1 MNEKILRRLHPA
13 LRAWMENRFASLTE
27 IQKRA
32 LPHTLAGSNTL
43 ILAPTGNGKTLAA
56 FLSVLSSLA
65 KEAASKK
72 GLPNAVR
79 AVYVSPLKSLGRDMH
94 RNLTLPLEAV
104 NAVLPEDR
112 RIRMEVRSGDTPLS
126 ERGRQERHRP
136 HLLITTPESL
146 SSLLSQTAWKLGGLQ
161 PATVIVDE
169 IHAFAENKRGT
180 LLALTLER
188 LEALAKVPAMQRLG
202 LSATAWPIE
211 AMTELLCGTDREC
224 QVATIDLR
232 RAHKLDIA
240 VPKPDVWLPAAGHG
254 PTRVAFTVADLVREA
269 NCSLVFTTTR
279 SAAERLGLALD
290 VILEEYEDRIA
301 VHHGSVD
308 REKRLEIE
316 EGLANGT
323 LKAVVASSSLELGVD
338 FAAVDQVLLIG
349 APRGVSRALQRLG
362 RSGRRVDGVASGALV
377 PLSLPDVLECIALR
391 EGARTG
397 RLDSLRVPHAPL
409 DVLAQAL
416 LGMSIERVWNIDEAY
431 EMVRRAGPYRE
442 LSREAFES
450 VLHYLA
456 GRGKVLGGYGTL
468 YGKILIDEETRS
480 FRVASRRAARDYY
493 MNIGVI
499 SDDIQVKVVNRG
511 NRRLGEVE
519 EGFISS
525 LRPDE
530 AFIMGGKTVKLKR
543 LHQNIALVEPATSA
557 ESVKAPR
564 WMGQKMPLSM
574 QLAREELELRHALR
588 DAWAT
593 GGGARALRKA
603 LKRWDVTPAVADRVV
618 QLIARQN
625 KAAPVPVDNPV
636 QVERVS
642 TGRTMMLLVHVVAGR
657 AVNRSLAWVAGARL
671 APGGSVDANFDDH
684 SLLLSLDARKV
695 DVSEPALRRA
705 FDPTNWLEDLQR
717 TVAGTETLGRSFRG
731 IAEIGQLLPRMT
743 IKGKVSTKSSTW
755 NAALLYK
762 TFLEHEPDHP
772 LVRECVRVVLEDE
785 CDGLRA
791 LEEARRIFETP
802 FEIYDLPRPS
812 PFALPLFSAFNRETL
827 LAQDPDRALDDLV
840 NRLFEEWNQSA

>member
-1 MNEKILRRLHPA
+1 MNDKILRKLHPA
-13 LRAWMENRFASLTE
+13 LRNWMENRFASLTE

-32 LPHTLAGSNTL
+32 LPHTLAGSHTL

-65 KEAASKK
+65 KEAAGKK

-94 RNLTLPLEAV
+94 RNLTLPLEAL
-104 NAVLPEDR
+104 NAALPEDR
-112 RIRMEVRSGDTPLS
+112 RIRMEVRTGDTPMS

-136 HLLITTPESL
+136 HLLLTTPESL
-146 SSLLSQTAWKLGGLQ
+146 TSLLSQTSWKLGGLQ
-161 PATVIVDE
+161 PVTVIVDE

-180 LLALTLER
+180 LLSLSLER
-188 LEALAKVPAMQRLG
+188 LEALAKVPAMQRIG

-211 AMTELLCGTDREC
+211 AMTELLCGPGRKC
-224 QVATIDLR
+224 QVATVDLR

-240 VPKPDVWLPAAGHG
+240 VPKPDVWLPAAGYG
-254 PTRVAFTVADLVREA
+254 PTRVAFTVADLVRAA

-279 SAAERLGLALD
+279 SAAERLGLALG
-290 VILEEYEDRIA
+290 VILEECEDRIA

-308 REKRLEIE
+308 RDKRLEIE
-316 EGLANGT
+316 DGLANGT

-362 RSGRRVDGVASGALV
+362 RSGRRVDGVASGSLV

-397 RLDSLRVPHAPL
+397 RLDSLRVPRAPL
-409 DVLAQAL
+409 DVLAQTL
-416 LGMSIERVWNIDEAY
+416 LGMSVERVWNIDEAY
-431 EMVRRAGPYRE
+431 ELVCRAGPYRD
-442 LSREAFES
+442 LKREAFDS

-468 YGKILIDEETRS
+468 YGKILIDAGTGT

-543 LHQNIALVEPATSA
+543 LHQNVALVEPATPA
-557 ESVKAPR
+557 DTVKAPR

-588 DAWAT
+588 EAWSS
-593 GGGARALRKA
+593 GGGARALRKV
-603 LKRWDVTPAVADRVV
+603 LRRWDVTPPVADRVV
-618 QLIARQN
+618 QLIERQN
-625 KAAPVPVDNPV
+625 KAAPVPVDSPV
-636 QVERVS
+636 QIERVS

-705 FDPTNWLEDLQR
+705 FDPSGWLEDLQK

-731 IAEIGQLLPRMT
+731 IAEIGQLLPRVT
-743 IKGKVSTKSSTW
+743 IRGKVSTKSSSW

-791 LEEARRIFETP
+791 LEEARRIHATP

-840 NRLFEEWNQSA
+840 NRLFEEWNRS